1 MHLIV
6 VLLPAQR
13 PNICVPTH
21 KIYFFSLSLELSSKL
36 DHFIQLFRRYLK
48 HVAFHALQ
56 LSRLS
61 ITSMEKLAT
70 CIANRLLPA
79 DFPPTD
85 FPIQLAKS
93 EAPPSLTKNTVTP
106 NDRTTSTSL
115 ALTRASAQSQ
125 VVVVS
130 DSAKRLRSESQVP
143 LATTNSQN
151 VHTSSCKF
159 VQIANVSRRI
169 DLAVKKCD
177 RCCSLSS
184 FCVPPYFCSL
194 LLLQF
199 FVIYFVQTSML
210 RCSICNGEFQ

>member
-36 DHFIQLFRRYLK
+36 DHLIQLFRRYLK

-61 ITSMEKLAT
+61 ITSLEKLAT

-85 FPIQLAKS
+85 FPIQHAKS